1 VQRAPLRTTAVGV
14 QWVRELAPRPKGCFA
29 YWAGSG
35 RGRALGVF
43 ELCLLDGVSLT
54 AIVGILDMEGALL
67 KRPLAGCEASLTEIL
82 GAPPTEMV
90 GMLDMDVALLK
101 RPRPGDPVTEILGVS
116 LTAIVGISDI
126 DVGLLNRPLPA
137 TGDSLTEMLGTGGDG
152 VSLIEMVGT
161 AGIDIDPDFAKRLL
175 VGDSLTEML
184 GTDGMV
190 LATGALV
197 REGSSY
203 GFVAGATGVLEGRS
217 YGFGGR
223 SDVLT
228 LRRGLEGRCVSG
240 RLKRRAGELER
251 PLKGDA
257 ADLLGGPSVLGV
269 ADLLGGASMPV
280 SAADLL
286 GGRSKPTSPAVA
298 VGLGSGLGFTG
309 SSMIDFSSFNSITL

>member
-54 AIVGILDMEGALL
+54 AIVGMLDMEGALL

-82 GAPPTEMV
+82 GAPPTEIV

-116 LTAIVGISDI
+116 LTAKVGISDM

-137 TGDSLTEMLGTGGDG
+137 TGDSLTEILGTGGDG

-161 AGIDIDPDFAKRLL
+161 AGIDPVFAKRPL

-184 GTDGMV
+184 GTGGMV
-190 LATGALV
+190 LATGVLV
-197 REGSSY
+197 REGSS
-203 GFVAGATGVLEGRS
+203 
-217 YGFGGR
+217 
-223 SDVLT
+223 
-228 LRRGLEGRCVSG
+228 
-240 RLKRRAGELER
+240 
-251 PLKGDA
+251 
-257 ADLLGGPSVLGV
+257 
-269 ADLLGGASMPV
+269 
-280 SAADLL
+280 
-286 GGRSKPTSPAVA
+286 
-298 VGLGSGLGFTG
+298 
-309 SSMIDFSSFNSITL
+309 